1 MVGVTGIE
9 PVTPCRVKA
18 VLSTSANVK
27 STTYAH
33 RSHAY
38 VTDCDWSGLEWTHLG
53 HIMVTVI

>member
-18 VLSTSANVK
+18 VLSNGDLVK
-27 STTYAH
+27 STIYAL